1 MKKEILFTFVQ
12 GCNAWDVLS
21 VQYPKKNAQLGELDE
36 EKGEIHL
43 SSILFKPGKEDLL
56 RQTFLHELTHL
67 ATASITNSLRQ
78 NEAGHLEVS
87 PQIIDELVA
96 EQVGRVFAE
105 VLRQIPP
112 QFLKT
117 LIGI

>member
-43 SSILFKPGKEDLL
+43 SSILFKPIDFFVLSILL
-56 RQTFLHELTHL
+56 IAFPSYRRIRIPFLSKDFSFVET
-67 ATASITNSLRQ
+67 
-78 NEAGHLEVS
+78 VS
-87 PQIIDELVA
+87 KIRLFTD
-96 EQVGRVFAE
+96 
-105 VLRQIPP
+105 
-112 QFLKT
+112 KK
-117 LIGI
+117 